1 MAALKKFNPV
11 DFSKNIT
18 KTISA
23 VEGKIGKIASAP
35 KTLTDKLN
43 AKTGLNIA
51 VPPLPPI
58 NANVRGLVGSV
69 KSLVKNPSGVV
80 KGGIS
85 AASGI
90 ANAKIKDVAINTLGG
105 AIGGAINGDGI
116 KGSIGGF
123 VAGGGSALKD
133 NIKGAIV
140 STVGGGKSAVAG
152 FVSGGVNSIGGAI
165 QGGVTNIGGTVN
177 GFAKAS
183 FGIASTAVKSSLGQI
198 KGTLRLGIKNCLRSA
213 VSSLLQNL
221 SVPNI
226 PFGGITPNIPNGVS
240 INGVISKAGASI
252 AGAVNINAKIN
263 KYLNAEIKLLGNLEQ
278 KKVLLTAS
286 VTGRLDIIKDIKNT
300 NFYTAKLT
308 NEVNK
313 NINKVCNTLSPRNKK
328 KLSKGGPIVNMVA
341 NVASDSIIN
350 NLENQVVKAASGFS
364 AKAPTDFF
372 NKVTGLPSSVINKAT
387 GKVSIAAETINKNIS
402 TATSTLTTTA
412 QNTANSIVSNINTTT
427 NSLVTTAENT
437 ANNIVSSAK
446 SKTAQ
451 AYNNIKDAINSNV
464 PKQG

>member
-1 MAALKKFNPV
+1 MPNYQKFNPV
-11 DFSKNIT
+11 NFSKNIT

-23 VEGKIGKIASAP
+23 VEEKIGKVTSVP
-35 KTLTDKLN
+35 QTLTDKLN

-58 NANVRGLVGSV
+58 NANMRGLVGSV
-69 KSLVKNPSGVV
+69 KTLVKNPSGVV

-85 AASGI
+85 AASGL
-90 ANAKIKDVAINTLGG
+90 ANSKIRDVAVNTLGG

-116 KGSIGGF
+116 KGSLGGF
-123 VAGGGSALKD
+123 VAGGGSALKN

-140 STVGGGKSAVAG
+140 STVGNGKSSVAG

-165 QGGVTNIGGTVN
+165 QGGVTNVAGTVN

-183 FGIASTAVKSSLGQI
+183 FGIASTAVKGSLGQI

-213 VSSLLQNL
+213 VSSLLQNI

-240 INGVISKAGASI
+240 VNGVITAAGNSV
-252 AGAVNINAKIN
+252 AGAVDINARIN
-263 KYLNAEIKLLGNLEQ
+263 KHLKAEITLLGNLEQ
-278 KKVLLTAS
+278 KKTSLAAS
-286 VTGRLDIIKDIKNT
+286 VTGRLDTIKDVKNT

-308 NEVNK
+308 CEVNK

-328 KLSKGGPIVNMVA
+328 KLSKGGPIVDMVA
-341 NVASDSIIN
+341 NVASDAIIN
-350 NLENQVVKAASGFS
+350 NLENQVVKSASGFS

-372 NKVTGLPSSVINKAT
+372 NTVTGFPSSVVDKAT
-387 GKVSIAAETINKNIS
+387 GKVSIAAEAINKNIG
-402 TATSTLTTTA
+402 TSTSSLATTA
-412 QNTANSIVSNINTTT
+412 GDTAG
-427 NSLVTTAENT
+427 
-437 ANNIVSSAK
+437 NIVSSAK

-451 AYNNIKDAINSNV
+451 AYNKIKDALNSNV

>member
-1 MAALKKFNPV
+1 MPNYQKFNPV
-11 DFSKNIT
+11 NFSKNIT

-23 VEGKIGKIASAP
+23 VEEKIGKVTSVP
-35 KTLTDKLN
+35 QTLTDKLN

-58 NANVRGLVGSV
+58 NANMRGLVGSV
-69 KSLVKNPSGVV
+69 KTLVKNPSGVV

-85 AASGI
+85 AASGL
-90 ANAKIKDVAINTLGG
+90 ANSKIRDVAVNTLGG

-116 KGSIGGF
+116 RGSIGGF
-123 VAGGGSALKD
+123 VAGGGSALKN

-140 STVGGGKSAVAG
+140 STVGDGKSSVAG

-165 QGGVTNIGGTVN
+165 QGGVTNVAGTVN

-183 FGIASTAVKSSLGQI
+183 FGIASTAVKSSLGQL

-213 VSSLLQNL
+213 VSSLLQNI

-240 INGVISKAGASI
+240 VNGVITAAGNSVAGAI
-252 AGAVNINAKIN
+252 DINARIN
-263 KYLNAEIKLLGNLEQ
+263 KHLNAEITLLGNLEQ
-278 KKVLLTAS
+278 KKASLTAS
-286 VTGRLDIIKDIKNT
+286 VTGNLDIIKDVKNT

-308 NEVNK
+308 CEVNK

-328 KLSKGGPIVNMVA
+328 KLSKGGPIVDMVA
-341 NVASDSIIN
+341 NVASDAIIN
-350 NLENQVVKAASGFS
+350 NLENQVVKSASGFS

-372 NKVTGLPSSVINKAT
+372 NTVTGFPSSVVDKAT
-387 GKVSIAAETINKNIS
+387 GKVSIAAEAINKKIG
-402 TATSTLTTTA
+402 TTT
-412 QNTANSIVSNINTTT
+412 S
-427 NSLVTTAENT
+427 SLATTAGDT
-437 ANNIVSSAK
+437 AGNIVSSAK

-451 AYNNIKDAINSNV
+451 AYNNIKDALNSNV

>member
-11 DFSKNIT
+11 EFSKNIT

-35 KTLTDKLN
+35 KTLTDTLN

-116 KGSIGGF
+116 KGSIG
-123 VAGGGSALKD
+123 S
-133 NIKGAIV
+133 
-140 STVGGGKSAVAG
+140 

-198 KGTLRLGIKNCLRSA
+198 KGTLRSGIRNCLRNA
-213 VSSLLQNL
+213 VSSLMQNL

-278 KKVLLTAS
+278 KKALFTAS

-328 KLSKGGPIVNMVA
+328 KLSKGGPVVDIVA

-387 GKVSIAAETINKNIS
+387 GKVSFAAETINKNIN
-402 TATSTLTTTA
+402 TATSALTTTA

>member
-1 MAALKKFNPV
+1 MPNYQKFNPV
-11 DFSKNIT
+11 NFSKNIT

-23 VEGKIGKIASAP
+23 VEEKIGKVTSVP
-35 KTLTDKLN
+35 QTLTDKLN

-58 NANVRGLVGSV
+58 NANMRGLVGSV
-69 KSLVKNPSGVV
+69 KTLVKNPSGVV

-85 AASGI
+85 AASGL
-90 ANAKIKDVAINTLGG
+90 ANSKIRDVAVNTLGG

-116 KGSIGGF
+116 KGSLGGF
-123 VAGGGSALKD
+123 VAGGGSALKN

-140 STVGGGKSAVAG
+140 STVGNGKSSVAG

-165 QGGVTNIGGTVN
+165 QGGVTNVAGTVN

-183 FGIASTAVKSSLGQI
+183 FGIASTAVKGSLGQI

-213 VSSLLQNL
+213 VSSLLQNI

-240 INGVISKAGASI
+240 VNGVITAAGNSV
-252 AGAVNINAKIN
+252 AGAVDINARIN
-263 KYLNAEIKLLGNLEQ
+263 KHLKAEITLLGNLEQ
-278 KKVLLTAS
+278 KKTSLTAS
-286 VTGRLDIIKDIKNT
+286 VTGRLDTIKDVKNT

-308 NEVNK
+308 CEVNK

-328 KLSKGGPIVNMVA
+328 KLSKGGPIVDMVA
-341 NVASDSIIN
+341 NVASDAIIN
-350 NLENQVVKAASGFS
+350 NLENQVVKSASGFS

-372 NKVTGLPSSVINKAT
+372 NTVTGFPSSVVDKAT
-387 GKVSIAAETINKNIS
+387 GKVSIAAEAINKNIG
-402 TATSTLTTTA
+402 TSTSSLATTA
-412 QNTANSIVSNINTTT
+412 GDTAG
-427 NSLVTTAENT
+427 
-437 ANNIVSSAK
+437 NIVSSAK

-451 AYNNIKDAINSNV
+451 AYNKIKDALNSNV

>member
-11 DFSKNIT
+11 DFSKNVT
-18 KTISA
+18 KTIST
-23 VEGKIGKIASAP
+23 VKSKIGNISNVTKS
-35 KTLTDKLN
+35 LTNELN

-51 VPPLPPI
+51 VPPLPAI
-58 NANVRGLVGSV
+58 NANMRGLVGSV
-69 KSLVKNPSGVV
+69 KTLVKNPSGVV

-85 AASGI
+85 AASGA
-90 ANAKIKDVAINTLGG
+90 ANAKIRDVAVNTLGG
-105 AIGGAINGDGI
+105 AIGGAVNGDGVL
-116 KGSIGGF
+116 GSIGGF
-123 VAGGGSALKD
+123 VSGGGSALKN
-133 NIKGAIV
+133 NIKGAFV
-140 STVGGGKSAVAG
+140 STVGDGKSSVAG
-152 FVSGGVNSIGGAI
+152 FVSGGVNSIGGAV
-165 QGGVTNIGGTVN
+165 QGGVTNVAGTVN

-213 VSSLLQNL
+213 VSSLLQNI

-240 INGVISKAGASI
+240 VNGVITAAGNKL
-252 AGAVNINAKIN
+252 AGAVDINARIN
-263 KYLNAEIKLLGNLEQ
+263 KHLNAEITLLGNLEQ
-278 KKVLLTAS
+278 KKATLTAS
-286 VTGRLDIIKDIKNT
+286 VTGKLDIIKDVKNT

-328 KLSKGGPIVNMVA
+328 KLSKGGPIVDMVS
-341 NVASDSIIN
+341 NVASDAIIN
-350 NLENQVVKAASGFS
+350 NLENQVVKSASGFS

-372 NKVTGLPSSVINKAT
+372 NKVTGLPSSVIDKTT
-387 GKVSIAAETINKNIS
+387 GKVSIAAETINKKIG
-402 TATSTLTTTA
+402 TATSSLATTA
-412 QNTANSIVSNINTTT
+412 GNA
-427 NSLVTTAENT
+427 AG
-437 ANNIVSSAK
+437 NIVSSAK